1 MRWVLGGLLA
11 LVLLV
16 AGAVY
21 AGLGLVPLTATGDPA
36 AIRKAVPGTP
46 L

>member
-1 MRWVLGGLLA
+1 MRWLLGALSV

-21 AGLGLVPLTATGDPA
+21 AGLGLVPLAAAGDPA
-36 AIRKAVPGTP
+36 AIRSAA
-46 L
+46 